1 MGGDLN
7 KKVLKVEIEARSSM
21 KIPVDKD
28 GVPRAN
34 VKELHSTLIELNGG
48 SMLVKRLSGYDGER
62 KGPSWRPREAPP
74 AAVVSP
80 MDSPPA
86 AAASLPGPPALT
98 GPSEGPVVGTAV
110 VSPPAQS
117 QSPIGDWGAEAEMAD
132 EGSAAGG
139 APSPVRTSRAAP
151 HPSPSST
158 QGRAKRERR
167 APAKDGTTFYSAKA
181 ATTPRSPGR
190 GIRSQGS
197 STPRGLGLIMT

>member
-34 VKELHSTLIELNGG
+34 VKDLHSTLIELNGG

-132 EGSAAGG
+132 EGSAAGE
-139 APSPVRTSRAAP
+139 APSPSPVRTSRAAP

-167 APAKDGTTFYSAKA
+167 APAKDGTTRYSAKA
-181 ATTPRSPGR
+181 AMPRSPGR
-190 GIRSQGS
+190 EMRF
-197 STPRGLGLIMT
+197 

>member
-21 KIPVDKD
+21 TVPVDKD

-34 VKELHSTLIELNGG
+34 VKELNGG
-48 SMLVKRLSGYDGER
+48 SMLVKRLSGYDVER
-62 KGPSWRPREAPP
+62 KGPAWRPREGPP

-86 AAASLPGPPALT
+86 AAASLPGSPALT
-98 GPSEGPVVGTAV
+98 GPSEDPVAGTAV

-132 EGSAAGG
+132 EGSVAGG
-139 APSPVRTSRAAP
+139 APSPARTSRAAP

-167 APAKDGTTFYSAKA
+167 APAKDGATRNSAKA
-181 ATTPRSPGR
+181 ATPRSPG
-190 GIRSQGS
+190 
-197 STPRGLGLIMT
+197 PRGLGLIMT